1 MNLVLVYKYVVLE
14 GFEDE
19 ERETEV
25 CLGPC
30 VRLSCAWKVVKKGRK
45 EGRRFAMEV
54 VKMKMKE
61 GKEGRFAMEVVKMKE
76 GEEGRK
82 EEENEGDL
90 VWRL

>member
-1 MNLVLVYKYVVLE
+1 MLVNDREGSGKYRRMNLVLVYKYVVLE

-30 VRLSCAWKVVKKGRK
+30 VWLSCARKVVKKGRK

-61 GKEGRFAMEVVKMKE
+61 G
-76 GEEGRK
+76 RK
-82 EEENEGDL
+82 EDL
-90 VWRL
+90 LWRL